1 MNKMLVSKPV
11 ETDFLLERAR
21 RGSLC
26 GARPR
31 QVEELLRI
39 MKALKLVN
47 RALVR
52 NTSKNGKIWVER
64 GFLLTCW
71 HKIEKLAQL

>member
-11 ETDFLLERAR
+11 ETDFLLER
-21 RGSLC
+21 
-26 GARPR
+26 
-31 QVEELLRI
+31 VEELLRI

-64 GFLLTCW
+64 GFLLTRW
-71 HKIEKLAQL
+71 HKDRKLAKLITVGFRSC

>member
-1 MNKMLVSKPV
+1 MNKMFVSKPV
-11 ETDFLLERAR
+11 EPDFLLER
-21 RGSLC
+21 
-26 GARPR
+26 
-31 QVEELLRI
+31 VEELLRI

-52 NTSKNGKIWVER
+52 NTSKNGKIGVER

-71 HKIEKLAQL
+71 HKIEKLVQLSVSS